1 VIFNSLQYALFLPTV
16 VLVYWALRGRPR
28 RVWLLVASYLFYAA
42 WDWRFLALLVISTGV
57 DFAVGRGLGRLEPD
71 RTRRLLVATSV
82 VVNLGILG
90 FFKYYDF
97 FTDSAIRLLGN
108 AGLVAD
114 PPFLE
119 LILPV
124 GISFYTF
131 QSMSYTIDVYRR
143 RIEPCEDA
151 VVFATYVAFFPQL
164 GAGPIERARHLLPQL
179 QREAPR
185 PGLGRVQSA
194 AALILLGLVKKVVI
208 ADQLAPTVE
217 NAFGH
222 PDEVGWAA
230 LVLGVVGFALQ
241 IYGDFSGYTDIARGS
256 ARLFSVDLM
265 RNFREP
271 YFSRSIT
278 EFWQRWHISLST
290 WLRDYLYIPLG
301 GNRRSS
307 AITYRNLM
315 ITMLLGGLWHGA
327 SWTFVAWGALHG
339 VFLCVHRL
347 LRRRS
352 DPTVRL
358 ASARGAAAATGTF
371 ALVCFAWI
379 FFRASSLDDAFGV
392 IEGIVTLRPG
402 PVDASDVW
410 LVVLLGALTAAIDVF
425 RRRERRPASF
435 ALRHPVR
442 AGLLGGAAI
451 VAIVVASGS
460 QPVPFLYFQF

>member
-1 VIFNSLQYALFLPTV
+1 
-16 VLVYWALRGRPR
+16 
-28 RVWLLVASYLFYAA
+28 
-42 WDWRFLALLVISTGV
+42 
-57 DFAVGRGLGRLEPD
+57 
-71 RTRRLLVATSV
+71 
-82 VVNLGILG
+82 
-90 FFKYYDF
+90 
-97 FTDSAIRLLGN
+97 
-108 AGLVAD
+108 
-114 PPFLE
+114 
-119 LILPV
+119 
-124 GISFYTF
+124 
-131 QSMSYTIDVYRR
+131 
-143 RIEPCEDA
+143 
-151 VVFATYVAFFPQL
+151 
-164 GAGPIERARHLLPQL
+164 
-179 QREAPR
+179 
-185 PGLGRVQSA
+185 
-194 AALILLGLVKKVVI
+194 
-208 ADQLAPTVE
+208 
-217 NAFGH
+217 
-222 PDEVGWAA
+222 
-230 LVLGVVGFALQ
+230 
-241 IYGDFSGYTDIARGS
+241 
-256 ARLFSVDLM
+256 
-265 RNFREP
+265 
-271 YFSRSIT
+271 
-278 EFWQRWHISLST
+278 
-290 WLRDYLYIPLG
+290 
-301 GNRRSS
+301 
-307 AITYRNLM
+307 M

-327 SWTFVAWGALHG
+327 SWTFVGWGALHG